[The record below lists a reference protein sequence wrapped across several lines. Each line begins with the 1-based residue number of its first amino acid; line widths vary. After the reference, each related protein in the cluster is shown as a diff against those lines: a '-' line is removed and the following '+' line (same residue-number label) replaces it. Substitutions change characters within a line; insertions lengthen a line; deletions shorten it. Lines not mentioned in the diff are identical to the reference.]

1 MTKLDYRFQNK
12 ALLIHL
18 ALLTITAFIVA
29 FTPIYTV
36 YVTNPNT
43 KGVSLEEISP
53 YHLNCYAFRA
63 TIPNTD
69 CYTGTSF
76 KACYNILDDINRGH
90 CEENKLVVGSEN
102 LEQYSIYTS
111 VASTS
116 YHRLPV
122 CSGFLSLLLI
132 AGPSSRKNDFHKVAA
147 FFHFIAAIAAL
158 VLADTVVSTINETRM
173 EYTNGIGQTPLT
185 GTALY
190 IICILPLLE
199 LIVDN
204 FHPELV

>member
-1 MTKLDYRFQNK
+1 MAKLDYRFQNK

-18 ALLTITAFIVA
+18 ALLTLTAFIVA
-29 FTPIYTV
+29 FTPLYTV

-63 TIPNTD
+63 TIPKTD

-76 KACYNILDDINRGH
+76 KACYNILDEINRGH

-111 VASTS
+111 VALLVIIASS
-116 YHRLPV
+116 LL
-122 CSGFLSLLLI
+122 GFLSLLFI
-132 AGPSSRKNDFHKVAA
+132 AAPSSRKNDFHKVAT

-158 VLADTVVSTINETRM
+158 VLADIVVSTINETRM

-190 IICILPLLE
+190 IICTLPLLE

-204 FHPELV
+204 FHPELI